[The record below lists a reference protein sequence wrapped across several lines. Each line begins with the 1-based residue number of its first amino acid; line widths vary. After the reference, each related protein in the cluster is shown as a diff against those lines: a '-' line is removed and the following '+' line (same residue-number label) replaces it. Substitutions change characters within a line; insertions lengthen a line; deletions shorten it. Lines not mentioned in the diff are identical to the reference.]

1 MVDKK
6 EIEEFIEGW
15 KEAISFNKGEIRS
28 LQNEDKEHYEIADK
42 KYHTDSTGR

>member
-1 MVDKK
+1 MNNLK

-28 LQNEDKEHYEIADK
+28 LQNEDKEQGSNPMLLNCGIK
-42 KYHTDSTGR
+42 KC